1 MLDNLKK
8 YHLILASN
16 SPRRRELLS
25 GLGIEFEV
33 RVMPGID
40 ESYPSMPASDVAGFI
55 AEKKA
60 QAYLP
65 DLRDDELLITADTVV
80 IVDDEILGKP
90 ADAADAHRMLRQLSG
105 RTHQVITGVCIAT
118 NRDARFSR
126 NSRDSRNSSDSR
138 DSSDSSGATPSI
150 AHYDLRFLKP
160 LDEQL
165 LHEIGQQFKHIVT
178 IEDGV
183 RNGGM
188 GTAVME
194 WMNDHGY
201 QPRFTR
207 LGLPD
212 TFVEHGKIAELRKI
226 VGLDN
231 ESIKKALLS

>member
-65 DLRDDELLITADTVV
+65 HLRDDELLITADTVV

-90 ADAADAHRMLRQLSG
+90 ADAVDAHRMLRQLSG

-118 NRDARFSR
+118 NRDASVSTDVTFKQL
-126 NSRDSRNSSDSR
+126 SDEEIDYYITHYR
-138 DSSDSSGATPSI
+138 PFDKAGAYGI
-150 AHYDLRFLKP
+150 Q
-160 LDEQL
+160 EW
-165 LHEIGQQFKHIVT
+165 IGYIGVT
-178 IEDGV
+178 GLCGSYF
-183 RNGGM
+183 N
-188 GTAVME
+188 VM
-194 WMNDHGY
+194 
-201 QPRFTR
+201 
-207 LGLPD
+207 GLP
-212 TFVEHGKIAELRKI
+212 VQRIYQELTKF
-226 VGLDN
+226 
-231 ESIKKALLS
+231 